1 MSGVRVCLASVSVD
15 DVQDMVN
22 ISSAGVPDA
31 EVLRMTD
38 DFDLNKQI
46 KKNENGFHIPIRK
59 PHLLG
64 EVLTILLHG

>member
-1 MSGVRVCLASVSVD
+1 MVCLASVGVD
-15 DVQDMVN
+15 DVGDVIN
-22 ISSAGVPDA
+22 VSSAEVPDA

-59 PHLLG
+59 PHLPG
-64 EVLTILLHG
+64 EA